1 MNAATIFYLVTA
13 LLGFGLMVA
22 GVFIL
27 AGTGWA
33 LITAAISLF
42 CIAAFVRRGLVG
54 G

>member
-33 LITAAISLF
+33 LITAAVSLF

>member
-1 MNAATIFYLVTA
+1 MNAATILYLITA
-13 LLGFGLMVA
+13 LLGFALMVA

-33 LITAAISLF
+33 LITAASSLF
-42 CIAAFVRRGLVG
+42 CIAAFIRRGLVG